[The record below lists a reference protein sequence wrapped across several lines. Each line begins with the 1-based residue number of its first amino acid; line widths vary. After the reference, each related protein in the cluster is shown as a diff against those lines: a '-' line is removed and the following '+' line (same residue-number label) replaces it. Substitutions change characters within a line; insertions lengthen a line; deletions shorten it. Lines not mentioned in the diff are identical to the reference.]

1 MSKNKST
8 YLDNEKGKS
17 QKRFD
22 AKSRGKHYEDQI
34 VIWREEVEKLSYEEA
49 LKRIDLFLEELEN
62 DETSLEDI
70 QSLFLKGQIYLD
82 HCDNL
87 LKSAEQDVKELS
99 LDNLI

>member
-1 MSKNKST
+1 MNKNKST

-22 AKSRGKHYEDQI
+22 VKSRGKYYEDQI

-87 LKSAEQDVKELS
+87 LKSAEQDVREIS
-99 LDNLI
+99 IHDLI